1 MNEEQKKW
9 LLKTEAE
16 IRQQFPG
23 DPYDS
28 ETETERFLE
37 KMEELHEK
45 TKQNAEVRRW
55 LLAIMRYYDD
65 RHRILTGH
73 GNTQAELLK
82 EYAKRLDRYN
92 RAEISEHYARKRE
105 EDDGK

>member
-1 MNEEQKKW
+1 MNDKQKSW

-28 ETETERFLE
+28 ETEMEQFLE

-55 LLAIMRYYDD
+55 LLVIMRYYND
-65 RHRILTGH
+65 RHKILSGH
-73 GNTQAELLK
+73 GRTQAELLK
-82 EYAKRLDRYN
+82 VKEYAERLDRYIKN
-92 RAEISEHYARKRE
+92 QEERRRE
-105 EDDGK
+105 EDDWK

>member
-1 MNEEQKKW
+1 MSELNEKQKAW
-9 LLKTEAE
+9 MLKEEAS
-16 IRQQFPG
+16 ILQQFPG

-28 ETETERFLE
+28 ETETEQFLE

-55 LLAIMRYYDD
+55 LLIIMRYYDD
-65 RHRILTGH
+65 RHKILSGH
-73 GNTQAELLK
+73 GMTQAELLK
-82 EYAKRLDRYN
+82 EYAERLERYKQEE
-92 RAEISEHYARKRE
+92 RRRE

>member
-28 ETETERFLE
+28 ETETEQFL
-37 KMEELHEK
+37 KKIEEIRDL
-45 TKQNAEVRRW
+45 TKDNAIVRRW
-55 LLAIMRYYDD
+55 ILVIMRYFED
-65 RHRILTGH
+65 RHRILTEH
-73 GNTQAELLK
+73 GDTQAELLK
-82 EYAKRLDRYN
+82 EYAARLDRYN
-92 RAEISEHYARKRE
+92 RAEISAHYARKRE

>member
-1 MNEEQKKW
+1 MNDKQKSW

-45 TKQNAEVRRW
+45 TNQNLEVRRW
-55 LLAIMRYYDD
+55 LLAIMRYYNDK
-65 RHRILTGH
+65 HKILTGH
-73 GNTQAELLK
+73 GDTQAELLK
-82 EYAKRLDRYN
+82 EYAARLERYN

>member
-1 MNEEQKKW
+1 MSELNEKQKAW
-9 LLKTEAE
+9 MLKEEAN

-55 LLAIMRYYDD
+55 LLVIMHYYND
-65 RHRILTGH
+65 RHKILTGH
-73 GNTQAELLK
+73 GDTQAELLK
-82 EYAKRLDRYN
+82 EYAERIDRYKQEE
-92 RAEISEHYARKRE
+92 RRRE

>member
-1 MNEEQKKW
+1 MNDKQKSW

-16 IRQQFPG
+16 ILQQFPG

-37 KMEELHEK
+37 KIEGIRDL
-45 TKQNAEVRRW
+45 TKDNATVRRW
-55 LLAIMRYYDD
+55 ILVIMRYFED
-65 RHRILTGH
+65 RHKILTGH
-73 GNTQAELLK
+73 GDTQAELLK
-82 EYAKRLDRYN
+82 EYAARLERYQ
-92 RAEISEHYARKRE
+92 REERRRE

>member
-16 IRQQFPG
+16 ILQQFPG

-28 ETETERFLE
+28 EMETERFLE
-37 KMEELHEK
+37 KMEELHKK

-55 LLAIMRYYDD
+55 LLVIMHYYNDK
-65 RHRILTGH
+65 HKILTGH
-73 GNTQAELLK
+73 GDTQAELLK
-82 EYAKRLDRYN
+82 EYAERLDRYKQEE
-92 RAEISEHYARKRE
+92 RRRE

>member
-1 MNEEQKKW
+1 MSELNDKQKSW

-28 ETETERFLE
+28 ETEMEQFLK

-55 LLAIMRYYDD
+55 LIMIMRYYND
-65 RHRILTGH
+65 RHKILTGH
-73 GNTQAELLK
+73 GDTQAELLK
-82 EYAKRLDRYN
+82 EYAERLKRYEQEER
-92 RAEISEHYARKRE
+92 RRE
-105 EDDGK
+105 EDDWK